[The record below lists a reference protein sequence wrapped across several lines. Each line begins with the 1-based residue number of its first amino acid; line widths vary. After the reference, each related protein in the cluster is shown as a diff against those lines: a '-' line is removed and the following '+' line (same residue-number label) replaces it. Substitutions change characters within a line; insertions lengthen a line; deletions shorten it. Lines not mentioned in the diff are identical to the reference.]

1 MVLLVRS
8 QKFGFRQWFSKMD
21 EYLEILAELSIPSED
36 YDPMDRYNDFRK
48 VFLET
53 EQGRRVLRQILGW
66 GSLLKSHL
74 VKMPHPIDP
83 YAIVAR
89 EGERNL
95 ALRLF
100 SVMLVEPPKRPDVQ
114 TTKSKE
120 D

>member
-1 MVLLVRS
+1 MRS
-8 QKFGFRQWFSKMD
+8 QKSGSLQWFSKMD
-21 EYLEILAELSIPSED
+21 EYLELLADLSVPGED
-36 YDPMDRYNDFRK
+36 YDPIDRYNDFRK

-74 VKMPHPIDP
+74 VRMPHPIDP
-83 YAIVAR
+83 YAVVAR

-100 SVMLVEPPKRPDVQ
+100 ATMLVEPSKKPDGQ

>member
-1 MVLLVRS
+1 
-8 QKFGFRQWFSKMD
+8 MD
-21 EYLEILAELSIPSED
+21 ESLELLADLSVPSED
-36 YDPMDRYNDFRK
+36 YDPIDRYNDFRK

-66 GSLLKSHL
+66 GNLLKSHL
-74 VKMPHPIDP
+74 VRMPNPIDP
-83 YAIVAR
+83 YTVVAR

-100 SVMLVEPPKRPDVQ
+100 SVMMVEPPKRPDGQ